1 MCRWRN
7 SETFRVKGG
16 EDPTPCPHQA
26 GTSGG
31 RQREQGAKTTHG
43 HPRRPAGAERA
54 VRRPGPPILTSISSN
69 GIPGKNN
76 LAGSLSTDEGYRA
89 PLRVISNTS

>member
-31 RQREQGAKTTHG
+31 GSASREQRPRTATRDGRRVPSAPCAAQG
-43 HPRRPAGAERA
+43 LPFSHPFPQTGFQ
-54 VRRPGPPILTSISSN
+54 VKII
-69 GIPGKNN
+69 
-76 LAGSLSTDEGYRA
+76 
-89 PLRVISNTS
+89 